1 VFFSCCGLVW
11 ISSIDKIKIA
21 NQTILCGWKKNDM
34 YTSEPNMVFY
44 GFGFGLG
51 WFGGFSIGLVRF

>member
-1 VFFSCCGLVW
+1 MRLE
-11 ISSIDKIKIA
+11 
-21 NQTILCGWKKNDM
+21 KNDM

-44 GFGFGLG
+44 GFGLG